1 MIKQEK
7 DKEANPT
14 TNFEVETFT
23 QTERL
28 SKRLSR
34 LGVCSRRQAERLI
47 EQGMIKVDG
56 TVVDQ
61 NVGVNDS
68 NYIQIGAK
76 TGIYTPTK
84 QNTRIWLYNKPQGL
98 ICTRYD
104 PEHRKTIFEM
114 LPALGLRIP
123 HVLAI
128 GRLDFLSEG
137 LMILTN
143 DGDLKRALELPSSKI
158 ERSYR
163 VRVFGR
169 MFSEEKLTM
178 LRQGFTM

>member
-1 MIKQEK
+1 M
-7 DKEANPT
+7 T
-14 TNFEVETFT
+14 TVKKILKIISHGRMTKSIT
-23 QTERL
+23 
-28 SKRLSR
+28 
-34 LGVCSRRQAERLI
+34 VI
-47 EQGMIKVDG
+47 EQRMVKVDG
-56 TVVDQ
+56 KLIDH
-61 NVGVNDS
+61 NVGVNDG

-98 ICTRYD
+98 IWTRAD
-104 PEHRKTIFEM
+104 PECRKTIFEM

-158 ERSYR
+158 ERSYK

-169 MFSEEKLTM
+169 MFNEEKLAM